1 MYEFESILK
10 QGIIMLYLER
20 AGFGTI
26 RHTLPPGMSLSV
38 PIFPFPFCFLLVDEE
53 PADQAWD
60 VREINEMAACVA
72 RRPVAAEYL
81 QRV

>member
-1 MYEFESILK
+1 
-10 QGIIMLYLER
+10 MLTEIYVE
-20 AGFGTI
+20 
-26 RHTLPPGMSLSV
+26 V
-38 PIFPFPFCFLLVDEE
+38 LLVDEE